1 MSGNLS
7 DEQRRIQQAAAF
19 DLPRESPGNYTHEQI
34 EGMRRFVQSYDAQ
47 NAAIR
52 QEFDLNK
59 PPTPPYRYQEYPRM
73 LYRGAQT
80 TIVHDDDE
88 LEIMLAQDWSKTPPL
103 PGTVEINLGG
113 QLTPAM
119 QAEVQRIDTQART
132 KR

>member
-1 MSGNLS
+1 MSDITN
-7 DEQRRIQQAAAF
+7 EQRRFQQMAAY

-80 TIVHDDDE
+80 AIVQDDVE
-88 LEIMLAQDWSKTPPL
+88 LEIMLAENWSKDPPP
-103 PGTVEINLGG
+103 PGTLELNLGG
-113 QLTPAM
+113 ELTPAM
-119 QAEVQRIDTQART
+119 RAEAKGLDKIARE